1 MGAMS
6 FMGIVPSIGIALMS
20 LGFTSP
26 VIILCAAKKP
36 TAIPA
41 STPIATAPTT
51 KLLVDICRFM
61 TVSPLGL
68 N

>member
-1 MGAMS
+1 
-6 FMGIVPSIGIALMS
+6 MS